1 MAMVVVV
8 LCKGSV
14 GFCENAA
21 KSGNGTKRKPGTAAS
36 EEEESY
42 ALMHQ
47 RCVLILAGHTNSDIQ
62 HDGIVTQIVTYNMMV
77 LSHK

>member
-1 MAMVVVV
+1 MVVVV

-47 RCVLILAGHTNSDIQ
+47 RCSYSGWSQ
-62 HDGIVTQIVTYNMMV
+62 
-77 LSHK
+77 K